1 VESASIDAQAGTLS
15 EHQGRARQRE
25 DGMKTN
31 WEHQKEAITT
41 DQKNRTEDEHL
52 RELDKRHLK
61 ESEEEPNVIPQ
72 RSKRS
77 HGSK

>member
-1 VESASIDAQAGTLS
+1 
-15 EHQGRARQRE
+15 
-25 DGMKTN
+25 MKTN

-72 RSKRS
+72 RSKKRP
-77 HGSK
+77 HESK

>member
-1 VESASIDAQAGTLS
+1 
-15 EHQGRARQRE
+15 
-25 DGMKTN
+25 MKTN

-61 ESEEEPNVIPQ
+61 ESEEDPNIIPQ
-72 RSKRS
+72 RSKKRS
-77 HGSK
+77 HGAK